1 MICYEGIYEVIGIR
15 ADANKTIATG
25 HVMRCMTIA
34 REIIN
39 LGEQVVFIVADKE
52 SETFVNDIFKDD
64 IKDGFECTVLNSTW
78 SLPVEEVDKFASLIK
93 EKNIRSILFDSY
105 SFDADYFFKLK
116 ESIESQMPDKK
127 EDIILACMNDVA
139 TEKYPVDIF
148 INYNAYATTLGYD
161 DIYTGE
167 TRLLLGLNYA
177 PLREQFTRI
186 YNSEHDMPE
195 NVLVAAGGGDVT
207 GILLDIL
214 EEAQKEPELARIDF
228 HAVVGSMT
236 DDQDDLMRLAWCCE
250 NIFLHRNVTDMAKLM
265 SQCDAAISAAG
276 TMLTELCCM
285 KVPTI
290 EYAIADNQ
298 LMNAEYYKEHGLMIG
313 AGDMRSDR
321 SVVVKRIVRE
331 LKELVSDRKRLATMR
346 RSLEGICDG
355 RGAKRIAQE
364 LCS

>member
-1 MICYEGIYEVIGIR
+1 MIGIR

-25 HVMRCMTIA
+25 HVMRCLTIA
-34 REIIN
+34 REIID
-39 LGEQVVFIVADKE
+39 LGEQVVFIVADEE
-52 SETFVNDIFKDD
+52 SESFVNDILNKD
-64 IKDGFECTVLNSTW
+64 KQEGFECVVLNSPWDSPT
-78 SLPVEEVDKFASLIK
+78 EEIDKLASLIK

-105 SFDADYFFKLK
+105 SFDADYFLKLK
-116 ESIESQMPDKK
+116 KAIS
-127 EDIILACMNDVA
+127 EDGNGITLACMNDIA
-139 TEKYPVDIF
+139 KEKYPVDIF
-148 INYNAYATTLGYD
+148 INYNAYAVTLGYEEIYD
-161 DIYTGE
+161 DE

-177 PLREQFTRI
+177 PLREQFAKVYR
-186 YNSEHDMPE
+186 SEHDMPQ

-214 EEAQKEPELARIDF
+214 EEAEKEPELARMDF

-236 DDQDDLMRLAWCCE
+236 DGQDDLMRLAWCCE

-265 SQCDAAISAAG
+265 SQCDVAISAAG

-298 LMNAEYYKEHGLMIG
+298 LMNLEYYKEQGLMIG
-313 AGDMRSDR
+313 AGDLRSDR

-331 LKELVSDRKRLATMR
+331 LKELVSDRKRLAAMR
-346 RSLEGICDG
+346 KSLEGICDG

-364 LCS
+364 LCC